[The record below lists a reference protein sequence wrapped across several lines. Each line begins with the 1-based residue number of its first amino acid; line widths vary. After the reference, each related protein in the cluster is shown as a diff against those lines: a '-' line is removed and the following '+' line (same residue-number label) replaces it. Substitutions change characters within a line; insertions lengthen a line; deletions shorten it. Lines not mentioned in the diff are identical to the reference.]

1 MSKALRTLALSGL
14 VLVGLSACVS
24 VPRGQGSGAAV
35 VEQISDSARQ
45 GEAARQAWLQQHPNW
60 SFQGRVAISKDRN
73 GGSGRIDWQQD
84 GPRYRVQ
91 LSAPVTRQ
99 SWVLTGD
106 TTTGAGR
113 LEGLDGGPRSGSDA
127 EKVLLE
133 ATGWTI
139 PVNQMPDWVRA
150 LRIAD
155 AGAARVELDAAGRP
169 RTVQQDGWTIDFWPG
184 RRPAPISPSFRS
196 GSKPV
201 TVRPRSVCWS
211 ISGPYRPDE
220 RAGH

>member
-1 MSKALRTLALSGL
+1 MSAAGRALALSGL
-14 VLVGLSACVS
+14 VLVGLSGCVS
-24 VPRGQGSGAAV
+24 VPRGQGGGAAV
-35 VEQISDSARQ
+35 VERVSDEARHA
-45 GEAARQAWLQQHPNW
+45 EAARQAWLQAHPQW

-73 GGSGRIDWQQD
+73 GGSGRIDWQQN
-84 GPRYRVQ
+84 GPQYRVQ

-113 LEGLDGGPRSGSDA
+113 LEGLDGGPRSGPDA
-127 EKVLLE
+127 EQVLLE

-155 AGAARVELDAAGRP
+155 AGAQRVDLDAAGRP
-169 RTVQQDGWTIDFWPG
+169 RTVQQDGWTIEFLAWA
-184 RRPAPISPSFRS
+184 PASDGQPALPQRIEAHNGTAKVRLLVDQWTVSP
-196 GSKPV
+196 
-201 TVRPRSVCWS
+201 
-211 ISGPYRPDE
+211 
-220 RAGH
+220 

>member
-1 MSKALRTLALSGL
+1 MSKRFRRLALSGL
-14 VLVGLSACVS
+14 ILAGLSACVS
-24 VPRGQGSGAAV
+24 VPRGHGSGAAV
-35 VEQISDSARQ
+35 VGHVSDSARQ
-45 GEAARQAWLQQHPNW
+45 AEAARQAQLQAHPDW

-113 LEGLDGGPRSGSDA
+113 LEGLEGGPRSGPDA
-127 EKVLLE
+127 EQVLLE

-139 PVNQMPDWVRA
+139 PVNQIPGWVRA
-150 LRIAD
+150 LRTSD
-155 AGAARVELDAAGRP
+155 AGSARVDLDAAGRP
-169 RTVQQDGWTIDFWPG
+169 RTVRQDGWTIEFLAWT
-184 RRPAPISPSFRS
+184 PASADQPELPQRIEARNGEAKVRLLVDQWTVSP
-196 GSKPV
+196 
-201 TVRPRSVCWS
+201 
-211 ISGPYRPDE
+211 
-220 RAGH
+220 

>member
-1 MSKALRTLALSGL
+1 MSAARRALALSGL
-14 VLVGLSACVS
+14 VLVGLSGCVS
-24 VPRGQGSGAAV
+24 VPRGQGGGAAV
-35 VEQISDSARQ
+35 VERVSDEARNA
-45 GEAARQAWLQQHPNW
+45 EAARQAWLQAHPQW

-73 GGSGRIDWQQD
+73 GGSGRIDWQQN
-84 GPRYRVQ
+84 GPQYRVQ

-113 LEGLDGGPRSGSDA
+113 LEGLDGGPRSGPDA
-127 EKVLLE
+127 EQVLLE

-155 AGAARVELDAAGRP
+155 AGAQRVDLDAAGRP
-169 RTVQQDGWTIDFWPG
+169 RTVQQDGWTIEFLAWA
-184 RRPAPISPSFRS
+184 PASDGQPALPQRIEAHNGTAKVRLLVDQWTVSP
-196 GSKPV
+196 
-201 TVRPRSVCWS
+201 
-211 ISGPYRPDE
+211 
-220 RAGH
+220 

>member
-1 MSKALRTLALSGL
+1 MSGTIRTLALSGL

-24 VPRGQGSGAAV
+24 VPRGQGGGAAV
-35 VEQISDSARQ
+35 VAQVSEGARQ
-45 GEAARQAWLQQHPNW
+45 AEAARQAWLQAHPAW
-60 SFQGRVAISKDRN
+60 SFQGRVAISKGSN

-84 GPRYRVQ
+84 GAQYRVQ

-106 TTTGAGR
+106 TASGAGR
-113 LEGLDGGPRSGSDA
+113 LEGLEGGPRSGPDA
-127 EKVLLE
+127 EQVLLE

-155 AGAARVELDAAGRP
+155 TGAERADLDAAGRP
-169 RTVQQDGWTIDFWPG
+169 RTVQQDGWTIDFLAWA
-184 RRPAPISPSFRS
+184 PAGAGQPELPQRIEARNGEAKVRLLVDQWTVSP
-196 GSKPV
+196 
-201 TVRPRSVCWS
+201 
-211 ISGPYRPDE
+211 
-220 RAGH
+220 

>member
-1 MSKALRTLALSGL
+1 MSGAIRTLALSGL

-35 VEQISDSARQ
+35 VEQVSESARQ
-45 GEAARQAWLQQHPNW
+45 AEAARQAWLLAHPTW
-60 SFQGRVAISKDRN
+60 SFQGRVAISKGSN

-84 GPRYRVQ
+84 GAKYRVQ

-106 TTTGAGR
+106 TASGGGR
-113 LEGLDGGPRSGSDA
+113 LEGLDGGPRSGPDA
-127 EKVLLE
+127 EQVLLE

-155 AGAARVELDAAGRP
+155 ARADLDAAGRP
-169 RTVQQDGWTIDFWPG
+169 RTVRQDGWTIDFLAWA
-184 RRPAPISPSFRS
+184 PAGAGQPELPQRIEARNGEAKVRLLVDQWTVSP
-196 GSKPV
+196 
-201 TVRPRSVCWS
+201 
-211 ISGPYRPDE
+211 
-220 RAGH
+220 

>member
-1 MSKALRTLALSGL
+1 MSAARRALALSGL
-14 VLVGLSACVS
+14 VLVGLSGCVS
-24 VPRGQGSGAAV
+24 VPRGQGGGAAV
-35 VEQISDSARQ
+35 VERVSDEARNA
-45 GEAARQAWLQQHPNW
+45 EAARQAWLQAHPQW

-73 GGSGRIDWQQD
+73 GGSGRIDWQQN
-84 GPRYRVQ
+84 GPQYRVQ

-113 LEGLDGGPRSGSDA
+113 LEGLEGGPRSGPDA
-127 EKVLLE
+127 EQVLLE

-155 AGAARVELDAAGRP
+155 AGAQRVDLDAAGRP
-169 RTVQQDGWTIDFWPG
+169 RTVQQDGWTIEFLAWA
-184 RRPAPISPSFRS
+184 PASDGQPALPQRIEAHNGSAKVRLLVDQWTVSP
-196 GSKPV
+196 
-201 TVRPRSVCWS
+201 
-211 ISGPYRPDE
+211 
-220 RAGH
+220 

>member
-1 MSKALRTLALSGL
+1 MSGTIRTLALSGL

-24 VPRGQGSGAAV
+24 VPRGQGGGAAV
-35 VEQISDSARQ
+35 VAQVSEGARQ
-45 GEAARQAWLQQHPNW
+45 AEAARQAWLQTHPAW
-60 SFQGRVAISKDRN
+60 SFQGRVAISKGSN

-84 GPRYRVQ
+84 GAQYRVQ

-106 TTTGAGR
+106 TASGAGR
-113 LEGLDGGPRSGSDA
+113 LEGLEGGPRSGPDA
-127 EKVLLE
+127 EQVLLE

-155 AGAARVELDAAGRP
+155 TGAERADLDAAGRP
-169 RTVQQDGWTIDFWPG
+169 RTVQQDGWTIDFLAWA
-184 RRPAPISPSFRS
+184 PAGAGQPELPQRIEARNGEAKVRLLVDQWTVSP
-196 GSKPV
+196 
-201 TVRPRSVCWS
+201 
-211 ISGPYRPDE
+211 
-220 RAGH
+220 

>member
-1 MSKALRTLALSGL
+1 MSGTIRTLALSGL

-24 VPRGQGSGAAV
+24 VPRGQGGGAAV
-35 VEQISDSARQ
+35 VAQVSEGARQ
-45 GEAARQAWLQQHPNW
+45 AEAARQAWLQAHPVW
-60 SFQGRVAISKDRN
+60 SFQGRVAISKGSN

-84 GPRYRVQ
+84 GAQYRVQ

-106 TTTGAGR
+106 TASGAGR
-113 LEGLDGGPRSGSDA
+113 LEGLDGGPRSGPDA
-127 EKVLLE
+127 EQVLLE

-155 AGAARVELDAAGRP
+155 AGAERADLDAAGRP
-169 RTVQQDGWTIDFWPG
+169 RTVQQDGWTIDFLAWA
-184 RRPAPISPSFRS
+184 PAGAGQPELPQRIEARNGEAKVRLLVDQWTVSP
-196 GSKPV
+196 
-201 TVRPRSVCWS
+201 
-211 ISGPYRPDE
+211 
-220 RAGH
+220 

>member
-1 MSKALRTLALSGL
+1 MSRAVRTLALGGL

-35 VEQISDSARQ
+35 ADHVSDSARQ
-45 GEAARQAWLQQHPNW
+45 AEAARQAWLQAHPNW

-84 GPRYRVQ
+84 GPSYRVQ

-106 TTTGAGR
+106 TTSGAGR
-113 LEGLDGGPRSGSDA
+113 LEGLDGGPRSGPDA
-127 EKVLLE
+127 EQVLLE

-155 AGAARVELDAAGRP
+155 AGAARVDLDAAGRP
-169 RTVQQDGWTIDFWPG
+169 RTVQQDGWTIEFLAWT
-184 RRPAPISPSFRS
+184 PAAAAQPELPQLIYARD
-196 GSKPV
+196 GQAQARLVRGHGPV
-201 TVRPRSVCWS
+201 SC
-211 ISGPYRPDE
+211 
-220 RAGH
+220 

>member
-1 MSKALRTLALSGL
+1 MSKTVRTLALGGL

-35 VEQISDSARQ
+35 VDHVSDSARQ
-45 GEAARQAWLQQHPNW
+45 AEAARQAWLQAHPHW

-106 TTTGAGR
+106 TTSGAGR
-113 LEGLDGGPRSGSDA
+113 LEGLDGGPRSGPDA
-127 EKVLLE
+127 EQVLLE

-155 AGAARVELDAAGRP
+155 AGAARVDLDAAGRP
-169 RTVQQDGWTIDFWPG
+169 RTVQQDGWTIDFLAWT
-184 RRPAPISPSFRS
+184 PASADQPALPQRIEARNGEAKVRLLVDQWTVSP
-196 GSKPV
+196 
-201 TVRPRSVCWS
+201 
-211 ISGPYRPDE
+211 
-220 RAGH
+220 

>member
-1 MSKALRTLALSGL
+1 MSGTIRTLALSGL

-24 VPRGQGSGAAV
+24 VPRGQGGGAAV
-35 VEQISDSARQ
+35 VAQVSEGARQ
-45 GEAARQAWLQQHPNW
+45 AEAARQAWLQAHPTW
-60 SFQGRVAISKDRN
+60 SFQGRVAISKGSN

-84 GPRYRVQ
+84 GAQYRVQ

-106 TTTGAGR
+106 TASGAGR
-113 LEGLDGGPRSGSDA
+113 LEGLEGGPRSGPDA
-127 EKVLLE
+127 EQVLLE

-155 AGAARVELDAAGRP
+155 TGAERADLDAAGRP
-169 RTVQQDGWTIDFWPG
+169 RTVQQDGWTIDFLAWA
-184 RRPAPISPSFRS
+184 PAGAGQPELPQRIEARNGEAKVRLLVDQWTVSP
-196 GSKPV
+196 
-201 TVRPRSVCWS
+201 
-211 ISGPYRPDE
+211 
-220 RAGH
+220 

>member
-1 MSKALRTLALSGL
+1 MSGAIRTLVLSGL

-24 VPRGQGSGAAV
+24 VPRGQGGGAAV
-35 VEQISDSARQ
+35 VEQVSEGAREA
-45 GEAARQAWLQQHPNW
+45 EAARQAWLQAHPAW
-60 SFQGRVAISKDRN
+60 SFQGRVAISKGSS

-84 GPRYRVQ
+84 GAKYRVQ

-106 TTTGAGR
+106 TASGGGR
-113 LEGLDGGPRSGSDA
+113 LEGLDGGPRSGPDA
-127 EKVLLE
+127 EQVLLE

-155 AGAARVELDAAGRP
+155 ARAERADLDAAGRP
-169 RTVQQDGWTIDFWPG
+169 RTVRQDGWTIDFLAWA
-184 RRPAPISPSFRS
+184 PAGAGQPELPQRIEARNGEAKVRLLVDQWTVSP
-196 GSKPV
+196 
-201 TVRPRSVCWS
+201 
-211 ISGPYRPDE
+211 
-220 RAGH
+220 

>member
-1 MSKALRTLALSGL
+1 MSSVIRTLALSGL
-14 VLVGLSACVS
+14 VLAGLPGCVS
-24 VPRGQGSGAAV
+24 VPRAQGDGAAV
-35 VEQISDSARQ
+35 VDQVSDAARRA
-45 GEAARQAWLQQHPNW
+45 EVARQAWLQAHPNW

-84 GPRYRVQ
+84 GPRYHVQ

-113 LEGLDGGPRSGSDA
+113 LEGLEGGPRSGPDA
-127 EKVLLE
+127 EQVLRD

-150 LRIAD
+150 LRIAGT
-155 AGAARVELDAAGRP
+155 GAERVDLDAAGRP
-169 RTVQQDGWTIDFWPG
+169 RTVQQDGWTIDFLAWS
-184 RRPAPISPSFRS
+184 PASDAQPELPQRIEARNGDAKVRLLVDQWTVSP
-196 GSKPV
+196 
-201 TVRPRSVCWS
+201 
-211 ISGPYRPDE
+211 
-220 RAGH
+220 

>member
-1 MSKALRTLALSGL
+1 MSAARRALALSGL
-14 VLVGLSACVS
+14 VLVGLSGCVS
-24 VPRGQGSGAAV
+24 VPRGQGGGAAV
-35 VEQISDSARQ
+35 VERISDEARNA
-45 GEAARQAWLQQHPNW
+45 EAARQAWLQAHPQW

-73 GGSGRIDWQQD
+73 GGSGRIDWQQN
-84 GPRYRVQ
+84 GPQYRVQ

-113 LEGLDGGPRSGSDA
+113 LEGLDGGPRSGPDA
-127 EKVLLE
+127 EQVLLE

-155 AGAARVELDAAGRP
+155 AGAQRVDLDAAGRP
-169 RTVQQDGWTIDFWPG
+169 RTVQQDGWTIEFLAWA
-184 RRPAPISPSFRS
+184 PASDGQPALPQRIEAHNGTAKVRLLVDQWMVSP
-196 GSKPV
+196 
-201 TVRPRSVCWS
+201 
-211 ISGPYRPDE
+211 
-220 RAGH
+220 

>member
-1 MSKALRTLALSGL
+1 MSGTIRTLALSGL

-24 VPRGQGSGAAV
+24 VPRGQGGGAAV
-35 VEQISDSARQ
+35 VEQVSEGARQ
-45 GEAARQAWLQQHPNW
+45 AEAARQAWLQAHPAW
-60 SFQGRVAISKDRN
+60 SFQGRVAISKGSN

-84 GPRYRVQ
+84 GAKYRVQ

-106 TTTGAGR
+106 TASGGGR
-113 LEGLDGGPRSGSDA
+113 LEGLDGGPRSGPDA
-127 EKVLLE
+127 EQVLLE

-155 AGAARVELDAAGRP
+155 ARAERADLDAAGRP
-169 RTVQQDGWTIDFWPG
+169 RTVRQDGWTIDFLAWA
-184 RRPAPISPSFRS
+184 PAGAGQPELPQRIEARNGEAKVRLLVDQWTVSP
-196 GSKPV
+196 
-201 TVRPRSVCWS
+201 
-211 ISGPYRPDE
+211 
-220 RAGH
+220 

>member
-1 MSKALRTLALSGL
+1 MSGTIRTLALGGL

-24 VPRGQGSGAAV
+24 VPRGQGGGAAV
-35 VEQISDSARQ
+35 VAQVSEGARQ
-45 GEAARQAWLQQHPNW
+45 AEAARQAWLQTHPAW
-60 SFQGRVAISKDRN
+60 SFQGRVAISKGSN

-84 GPRYRVQ
+84 GAQYRVQ

-106 TTTGAGR
+106 TASGAGR
-113 LEGLDGGPRSGSDA
+113 LEGLEGGPRSGPDA
-127 EKVLLE
+127 EQVLLE

-155 AGAARVELDAAGRP
+155 TGAERADLDAAGRP
-169 RTVQQDGWTIDFWPG
+169 RTVQQDGWTIDFLAWA
-184 RRPAPISPSFRS
+184 PAGAGQPELPQRIEARNGEAKVRLLVDQWTVSP
-196 GSKPV
+196 
-201 TVRPRSVCWS
+201 
-211 ISGPYRPDE
+211 
-220 RAGH
+220 

>member
-1 MSKALRTLALSGL
+1 MNSAIRVLALSGL

-24 VPRGQGSGAAV
+24 MPRGQGGGAAAV
-35 VEQISDSARQ
+35 DQVFDIARQ
-45 GEAARQAWLQQHPNW
+45 AETARQAWLRAHPTW

-73 GGSGRIDWQQD
+73 GGSGHIDWQQD

-106 TTTGAGR
+106 TTSGAGR
-113 LEGLDGGPRSGSDA
+113 LEGLEGGPRSGPDA
-127 EKVLLE
+127 EQILLE

-155 AGAARVELDAAGRP
+155 AGAERVDLDAAGRP
-169 RTVQQDGWTIDFWPG
+169 RTVQQDGWTIDFLAWS
-184 RRPAPISPSFRS
+184 PANDGQPELPQRLEARNGDAKVRLLVDQWTVSP
-196 GSKPV
+196 
-201 TVRPRSVCWS
+201 
-211 ISGPYRPDE
+211 
-220 RAGH
+220 

>member
-1 MSKALRTLALSGL
+1 MRGGVVRTLALSGL
-14 VLVGLSACVS
+14 VLAGLSGCVS

-35 VEQISDSARQ
+35 VEQVSDGARQ
-45 GEAARQAWLQQHPNW
+45 AEAARQAWLQAHPNW
-60 SFQGRVAISKDRN
+60 SFQGRVAISKGSN
-73 GGSGRIDWQQD
+73 GGSGHIDWQQD

-113 LEGLDGGPRSGSDA
+113 LEGLEGGPRSGADA
-127 EKVLLE
+127 EQVLLE

-155 AGAARVELDAAGRP
+155 TSAERVDLDAAGRP
-169 RTVQQDGWTIDFWPG
+169 RTVQQDGWTIDFLAWA
-184 RRPAPISPSFRS
+184 PASAGQPELPQRIEARNGEAKVRLLVDQWTVSP
-196 GSKPV
+196 
-201 TVRPRSVCWS
+201 
-211 ISGPYRPDE
+211 
-220 RAGH
+220 

>member
-1 MSKALRTLALSGL
+1 MSAARRTLALSGL
-14 VLVGLSACVS
+14 VLFALSGCVS
-24 VPRGQGSGAAV
+24 VPRGQGGGAAV
-35 VEQISDSARQ
+35 VERVSDQARTA
-45 GEAARQAWLQQHPNW
+45 ETARQAWLQAHPQW

-113 LEGLDGGPRSGSDA
+113 LEGLDGGPRSGPDA
-127 EKVLLE
+127 EQVLLD

-155 AGAARVELDAAGRP
+155 AGAQRVDLDAAGRP
-169 RTVQQDGWTIDFWPG
+169 RTVQQDGWTIEFLAWA
-184 RRPAPISPSFRS
+184 PASDGQPELPQRIEAHNGSAKVRLLVDQWTVSP
-196 GSKPV
+196 
-201 TVRPRSVCWS
+201 
-211 ISGPYRPDE
+211 
-220 RAGH
+220 

>member
-1 MSKALRTLALSGL
+1 MSAARRALALSGL
-14 VLVGLSACVS
+14 VLVGLSGCVS
-24 VPRGQGSGAAV
+24 VPRGQGGGAAV
-35 VEQISDSARQ
+35 VERVSDEARHA
-45 GEAARQAWLQQHPNW
+45 EAARQAWLQVHPQW

-73 GGSGRIDWQQD
+73 GGSGRIDWQQN
-84 GPRYRVQ
+84 GPQYRVQ

-113 LEGLDGGPRSGSDA
+113 LEGLDGGPRSGPDA
-127 EKVLLE
+127 EQVLLE

-155 AGAARVELDAAGRP
+155 AGAQRVDLDAAGRP
-169 RTVQQDGWTIDFWPG
+169 RTVQQDGWTIEFLAWA
-184 RRPAPISPSFRS
+184 PASDGQPALPQRIEAHNGTAKVRLLVDQWTVSP
-196 GSKPV
+196 
-201 TVRPRSVCWS
+201 
-211 ISGPYRPDE
+211 
-220 RAGH
+220 

>member
-1 MSKALRTLALSGL
+1 MSAARRALALSGL
-14 VLVGLSACVS
+14 VLVGLSGCVS
-24 VPRGQGSGAAV
+24 MPRGQGGGAAV
-35 VEQISDSARQ
+35 VERVSDEARNA
-45 GEAARQAWLQQHPNW
+45 EAARQAWLQAHPQW

-73 GGSGRIDWQQD
+73 GGSGRIDWQQN
-84 GPRYRVQ
+84 GPQYRVQ

-113 LEGLDGGPRSGSDA
+113 LEGLDGGPRSGPDA
-127 EKVLLE
+127 EQVLLE

-155 AGAARVELDAAGRP
+155 AGAQRVDLDAAGRP
-169 RTVQQDGWTIDFWPG
+169 RTVQQDGWTIEFLAWA
-184 RRPAPISPSFRS
+184 PASDGQPALPQRIEAHNGSAKVRLLVDQWTVSP
-196 GSKPV
+196 
-201 TVRPRSVCWS
+201 
-211 ISGPYRPDE
+211 
-220 RAGH
+220 

>member
-1 MSKALRTLALSGL
+1 MSAVLRPLALGGL
-14 VLVGLSACVS
+14 VLVALSGCVS

-35 VEQISDSARQ
+35 VERVSDQARTA
-45 GEAARQAWLQQHPNW
+45 EAARQAWLQAHPQW

-84 GPRYRVQ
+84 GTRYRVQ

-113 LEGLDGGPRSGSDA
+113 LEGLDGGPRSGPDA
-127 EKVLLE
+127 EQVLLE

-155 AGAARVELDAAGRP
+155 AGAQRVDLDVAGRP
-169 RTVQQDGWTIDFWPG
+169 RTVQQDGWTIEFLAWA
-184 RRPAPISPSFRS
+184 PASDGQPELPQRIEAHNAGAKVRLLVDQWTVSP
-196 GSKPV
+196 
-201 TVRPRSVCWS
+201 
-211 ISGPYRPDE
+211 
-220 RAGH
+220 

>member
-1 MSKALRTLALSGL
+1 MSGTIRTLALSGL

-24 VPRGQGSGAAV
+24 VPRGQGGGAAV
-35 VEQISDSARQ
+35 VEQVSEGARQ
-45 GEAARQAWLQQHPNW
+45 AEAARQAWLQAHPAW
-60 SFQGRVAISKDRN
+60 SFQGRVAISKGSN

-84 GPRYRVQ
+84 GAKYRVQ

-106 TTTGAGR
+106 TASGAGR
-113 LEGLDGGPRSGSDA
+113 LEGLDGGPRSGPDA
-127 EKVLLE
+127 EQVLLE

-155 AGAARVELDAAGRP
+155 ARAERADLDAAGRP
-169 RTVQQDGWTIDFWPG
+169 RTVRQDGWTIDFLAWA
-184 RRPAPISPSFRS
+184 PAGAGQPELPQRIEARNGEAKVRLLVDQWTVSP
-196 GSKPV
+196 
-201 TVRPRSVCWS
+201 
-211 ISGPYRPDE
+211 
-220 RAGH
+220 

>member
-1 MSKALRTLALSGL
+1 MSGAIRTLALSGL

-35 VEQISDSARQ
+35 VEQVSESARHA
-45 GEAARQAWLQQHPNW
+45 EAARQAWLQAHPAW
-60 SFQGRVAISKDRN
+60 SFQGRVAISKGSN

-84 GPRYRVQ
+84 GAKYRVQ

-106 TTTGAGR
+106 TAGGGGR
-113 LEGLDGGPRSGSDA
+113 LEGLDGGPRSGPDA
-127 EKVLLE
+127 EQVLLE

-155 AGAARVELDAAGRP
+155 AGAKRADLDAAGRP
-169 RTVQQDGWTIDFWPG
+169 RTVRQDGWTIDFLAWA
-184 RRPAPISPSFRS
+184 PAGAGQPELPQRIEARNGEAKVRLLVDQWTVSP
-196 GSKPV
+196 
-201 TVRPRSVCWS
+201 
-211 ISGPYRPDE
+211 
-220 RAGH
+220 